1 MFRLICTLVLSALS
15 TAPSATA
22 QAPTGQ
28 APPAGF
34 GARDIFADLHLP
46 PLADHSGDA
55 LWASAQKLQVLLRA
69 RKLGLD
75 ERSAVT
81 AWSEGEVTYAEAKAR
96 VERPPAADPLLFDG
110 KSASALNQLL
120 ARRSARAIRVASPE
134 LLMDAPL
141 LIGGKDV
148 DLDLERTR
156 LVFKSGAPYGI
167 RIENADNIR
176 LSGGVL
182 TGAGW
187 GVLIAGSRHVDLL
200 DVTLDTLTGGGIL
213 VTGSDHVTIWGS
225 QFHRLS
231 AAPVMLHGDTHF
243 SVVAANEMT
252 NNTGASNW
260 HAGVVLTDRNADL
273 RQDPT
278 SLLNPDKFGVL
289 EQPIPTRL
297 AVPED
302 NVIVLNHI
310 AANLTSGIYSDGSAR
325 NLIAENRIESNSKE
339 GMCLDNGSTANVVA
353 YNLFQGN
360 GKRWGKSDREL
371 QQDFVANFGRLPDG
385 SSPAKVPA
393 ISIDNAAYNQILF
406 NEVNRNYG
414 GGIKMVRTAYYNLI
428 GLNTLTDDNEGRNA
442 HFHFFGIEL
451 GAATADT
458 PVPDLD
464 FTPARGNEIFSN
476 IIRGTHYSGIFFADG
491 SDRNVLFDNTI
502 FGATDWAMESV
513 HRQANQTFNNLTNVK
528 SRNVGTGLDPN
539 LIPISAGVFDPR

>member
-1 MFRLICTLVLSALS
+1 MFRLACTLALSAILP
-15 TAPSATA
+15 AAMAA
-22 QAPTGQ
+22 QTSTGQ

-34 GARDIFADLHLP
+34 GARDMFADLHLP
-46 PLADHSGDA
+46 PLADHAGDA
-55 LWASAQKLQVLLRA
+55 LWAGAQKLQVLARA

-81 AWSEGEVTYAEAKAR
+81 AWRQGEAAYAEAKAR
-96 VERPPAADPLLFDG
+96 VEQPAAADPLLFDG

-120 ARRSARAIRVASPE
+120 ARHPSRPIRVASGE
-134 LLMDAPL
+134 LSMDAPL
-141 LIGGKDV
+141 VIGGKGV
-148 DLDLERTR
+148 DLDLGSAR
-156 LVFKSGAPYGI
+156 LVLKPGAPYGI
-167 RIENADNIR
+167 RIENADNVR
-176 LSGGVL
+176 LSGGLL

-187 GVLIAGSRHVDLL
+187 GVLVAGSRHVELL
-200 DVTLDTLTGGGIL
+200 HMTLDSLTGGGVV

-231 AAPVMLHGDTHF
+231 AAPVMLHGNTHQ
-243 SVVAANEMT
+243 SVVAANEIT
-252 NNTGASNW
+252 DNIGASNW
-260 HAGVVLTDRNADL
+260 HAGVVLSDRNADL

-278 SLLNPDKFGVL
+278 SLLNPDKFGVK

-297 AVPED
+297 EVPED
-302 NVIVLNHI
+302 NVIALNHI
-310 AANLTSGIYSDGSAR
+310 AANLTSGIYSDGSVR

-339 GMCLDNGSTANVVA
+339 GMCLDNGSAANVVA
-353 YNLFQGN
+353 YNFFQGN

-406 NEVNRNYG
+406 NEINRNYG

-428 GLNTLTDDNEGRNA
+428 GLNTLSDNNEGQNKQ
-442 HFHFFGIEL
+442 FHFFGIEL

-464 FTPARGNEIFSN
+464 FTPARGHEIFSN
-476 IIRGTHYSGIFFADG
+476 LIRGTHYAGGFFAEG

-502 FGATDWAMESV
+502 FGATNWAMESV
-513 HRQANQTFNNLTNVK
+513 HRQPNTTFNNLTNLK

-539 LIPISAGVFDPR
+539 LIPLSKGEFDPH